1 MSQETGERHPI
12 CLCSEDICQCAIGVL
27 RDNRLQ
33 ALLLASQE
41 DVSNGRLRFFP
52 RESVVREISPAFIY
66 KVLQKFAGTGDNITA
81 DVQEATNRV
90 IPRGSCYCRK
100 SLCTRNRVIFASLLF
115 AGLHDILVHF
125 FDAAPSKSCDS
136 SLWKLSQ
143 ENIEFGDDDTIFRRI
158 QDLEAAQKQ
167 LFLYWR
173 HQLQAMCFLKTED
186 ENEIKKLGPEDG
198 VEDSMCLPWTS
209 VERPGIRLPAT
220 ASTGTLIIDMSS
232 AKVEKA
238 CIQQSHHTLDL
249 PTNCV
254 ALKMF
259 KVSDLRL
266 SKKDFDHEL
275 MINNKLPRGDRIV
288 ALLAAFQYRGTL
300 YLMFPWAELGDLRA
314 IWQGY
319 SSQPPKVTGQQI
331 RHAEWYTPEWLL
343 EECLGIASAVAEIH
357 ESPDILGA
365 PMLNAMSYRAPEY
378 DVQDTVTIKY
388 DVWSLGCVF
397 LEFITWALKGCNG
410 VIEFSDKRIREEKDP
425 RANFESLSEDT
436 FFKRVAGR
444 RGHLSWPK
452 IFDVDMESLDGSF
465 TRQRKFGLPKVNRR
479 IVTQIREPVSTHL
492 QELSS
497 TLSSE
502 DGIQQLLGVI
512 KDHMLVIDPKK
523 RASSGEVQRMVSNM
537 IKKPRARSQHD

>member
-1 MSQETGERHPI
+1 
-12 CLCSEDICQCAIGVL
+12 
-27 RDNRLQ
+27 
-33 ALLLASQE
+33 
-41 DVSNGRLRFFP
+41 
-52 RESVVREISPAFIY
+52 
-66 KVLQKFAGTGDNITA
+66 
-81 DVQEATNRV
+81 
-90 IPRGSCYCRK
+90 
-100 SLCTRNRVIFASLLF
+100 
-115 AGLHDILVHF
+115 
-125 FDAAPSKSCDS
+125 
-136 SLWKLSQ
+136 
-143 ENIEFGDDDTIFRRI
+143 
-158 QDLEAAQKQ
+158 
-167 LFLYWR
+167 
-173 HQLQAMCFLKTED
+173 
-186 ENEIKKLGPEDG
+186 
-198 VEDSMCLPWTS
+198 
-209 VERPGIRLPAT
+209 
-220 ASTGTLIIDMSS
+220 
-232 AKVEKA
+232 
-238 CIQQSHHTLDL
+238 
-249 PTNCV
+249 
-254 ALKMF
+254 MF

-357 ESPDILGA
+357 GLGESAQRNPCVFHTDIKPDNILVYRDRNRVFLKLADFGHSFVVTQESPDILGA

-397 LEFITWALKGCNG
+397 LEFITWALKGFNG

-479 IVTQIREPVSTHL
+479 IVTQIREPVSTVSYSL
-492 QELSS
+492 CLSS
-497 TLSSE
+497 L
-502 DGIQQLLGVI
+502 IFLLLF
-512 KDHMLVIDPKK
+512 DFL
-523 RASSGEVQRMVSNM
+523 A
-537 IKKPRARSQHD
+537 QHLTCATRLTDAFSM